1 MAGVMDFIHD
11 DTGTHRVTGR
21 RPPTADDDEDDIL
34 FADEP
39 DDDEDEGLPLAD
51 EAEEEDEPD
60 PLDDPEPEP
69 EPEPKAARQ
78 RQRQPDPDTE
88 RLVREA
94 QQQREQFSRLQ
105 AEIAQERLF
114 KAQAELSAVK
124 SHGALVASQYEEA
137 KRQYQEAVELGE
149 TGKLTELQEK
159 LNDLRHQQRQIA
171 DFTTTRERQ
180 LQNPASFAPQPQQ
193 AAPEAP
199 KPNPLAL
206 EWAKKNKWFGDT
218 RNQRHAALTGAAYAL
233 DKVLIDQGYNPHDP
247 GFYKELDKRLRET
260 MNANVR
266 RQRQTVAGVSSRQA
280 PQQQRAG
287 KRPLTAREKAMAAKL
302 NVAESDYAQY
312 VDM

>member
-1 MAGVMDFIHD
+1 MAGSVMDFVHD
-11 DTGTHRVTGR
+11 DAGTHRVTGR
-21 RPPTADDDEDDIL
+21 RPPTADEEEDDIL

-39 DDDEDEGLPLAD
+39 DDDEDDGLPLAED
-51 EAEEEDEPD
+51 GDEDEPEAD

-69 EPEPKAARQ
+69 APKAA
-78 RQRQPDPDTE
+78 RQRQPDPDTA

-94 QQQREQFSRLQ
+94 QQQREQFTRLQ

-124 SHGALVASQYEEA
+124 SHGALVASQYEDT

-149 TGKLTELQEK
+149 TGKLTELQER
-159 LNDLRHQQRQIA
+159 LNDLRHQQRQINE
-171 DFTTTRERQ
+171 FTQTRERQ
-180 LQNPASFAPQPQQ
+180 LQNPASFVPQPQQ
-193 AAPEAP
+193 APPEAP
-199 KPNPLAL
+199 KPNPLAM
-206 EWAKKNKWFGDT
+206 EWAKKNKWFGNT
-218 RNQRHAALTGAAYAL
+218 QNQRHAALTGAAYAL

-247 GFYKELDKRLRET
+247 QFYKELDKRLRET

-266 RQRQTVAGVSSRQA
+266 KQRQTIAGVSSRQA
-280 PQQQRAG
+280 APQRQGVR
-287 KRPLTAREKAMAAKL
+287 KLTAREKAMAAKL

>member
-1 MAGVMDFIHD
+1 MDFVHD
-11 DTGTHRVTGR
+11 DSGTHRVTGR
-21 RPPTADDDEDDIL
+21 RPPTANDEEDDIL

-39 DDDEDEGLPLAD
+39 DDDEDDGLPIAD
-51 EAEEEDEPD
+51 EPEEEDEPD

-69 EPEPKAARQ
+69 EPKAARQ
-78 RQRQPDPDTE
+78 RRPDPEVD

-124 SHGALVASQYEEA
+124 SHGALVASQYDEA

-149 TGKLTELQEK
+149 TGKLTELQER
-159 LNDLRHQQRQIA
+159 LNDLRHQQRQIN
-171 DFTTTRERQ
+171 DFTQTRERQ
-180 LQNPASFAPQPQQ
+180 LQNPQAFVPPEPQYAPP
-193 AAPEAP
+193 PAP
-199 KPNPLAL
+199 KVNPLAL
-206 EWAKKNKWFGDT
+206 EWAKKNKWFGNT
-218 RNQRHAALTGAAYAL
+218 ANQRHAALTGAAYAL

-247 GFYKELDKRLRET
+247 NFYKELDKRLRET

-266 RQRQTVAGVSSRQA
+266 KQRQTVAGVSSRQA
-280 PQQQRAG
+280 PQARAG
-287 KRPLTAREKAMAAKL
+287 RRPLTGREKAMAAKL
-302 NVAESDYAQY
+302 GVQESDYAQY